1 MILFMGKLLN
11 YFYILFFLFC
21 SFLMGSAY
29 AELITGTT
37 NAANTVSS
45 NTVVQKKFN
54 ADGTSLT
61 ITDSATL
68 F

>member
-1 MILFMGKLLN
+1 
-11 YFYILFFLFC
+11 
-21 SFLMGSAY
+21 MGSAY